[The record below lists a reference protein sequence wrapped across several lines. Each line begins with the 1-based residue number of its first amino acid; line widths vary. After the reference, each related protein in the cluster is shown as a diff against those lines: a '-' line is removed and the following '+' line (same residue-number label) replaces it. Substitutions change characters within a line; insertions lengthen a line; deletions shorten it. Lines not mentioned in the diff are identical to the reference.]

1 MRWRSVLLAVV
12 LASSAGRAR
21 AQGTSLYYTADDEVQ
36 PVVLATLTITAGVG
50 TLVTG
55 VASIVYAVRGEALDT
70 PWLVA
75 SLFSGALSAG
85 TAISLMTLDE
95 EVAPVLGGGL
105 LLLSAWPLAYSVRS
119 ALSPGGFGAPLGAA
133 EVPPKRAVAASLAP
147 PGARLSVP
155 LWAWEF

>member
-1 MRWRSVLLAVV
+1 MRSLLLAIV
-12 LASSAGRAR
+12 LASSPGLVR
-21 AQGTSLYYTADDEVQ
+21 AQGIDLEYAADDEVQ
-36 PVVLATLTITAGVG
+36 PVVLATLTVTSGVG

-55 VASIVYAVRGEALDT
+55 VAAIVYAVRGDALDT

-105 LLLSAWPLAYSVRS
+105 LLLSVWPLAYSVRS
-119 ALSPGGFGAPLGAA
+119 AISPGGFGEPLGAV
-133 EVPPKRAVAASLAP
+133 ESPPTRAVAASLAP

-155 LWAWEF
+155 LWSWEF